1 MQLDRIAL
9 EPLGDRLL
17 LEAEDAATDARLTD
31 STSASGGR
39 YVGGIDR
46 VGQFVEFS
54 ADLPT
59 GEDPADYQLR
69 IYYAALQPSSHT
81 LYVNGQKVQ
90 TVSYN
95 QTSGWG
101 VFDQNRDVALT
112 LPLHSGR
119 NAIRLVKE
127 ADDKNFAEIDRI
139 ELRRATAQMKAKKLM
154 EIIRP
159 DILSAAKD
167 TAPEALA
174 LPETVVCRLEDGTM
188 AESAVQWDLS
198 AYHPDLPYAQTV
210 LGTLAPGTG
219 ISDRYV
225 LIAAVQVFSS
235 TLLQNLDDGGS
246 DDPAP
251 SPADPEQPDPSKPNT
266 EPEDPAP
273 TDGSPTT
280 GLADTLLPAAV
291 IAAAAA
297 VGCTWIA
304 KTRRSGRRP
313 PSTK

>member
-1 MQLDRIAL
+1 MWRSSSRCA
-9 EPLGDRLL
+9 
-17 LEAEDAATDARLTD
+17 
-31 STSASGGR
+31 GGHN
-39 YVGGIDR
+39 
-46 VGQFVEFS
+46 
-54 ADLPT
+54 T
-59 GEDPADYQLR
+59 
-69 IYYAALQPSSHT
+69 
-81 LYVNGQKVQ
+81 
-90 TVSYN
+90 
-95 QTSGWG
+95 
-101 VFDQNRDVALT
+101 
-112 LPLHSGR
+112 
-119 NAIRLVKE
+119 IRLVKE

-174 LPETVVCRLEDGTM
+174 LPETVVCRLEDGST
-188 AESAVQWDLS
+188 AEVAVRWDLS
-198 AYHPDLPYAQTV
+198 AYHPDLPYAQTI
-210 LGTLAPGTG
+210 LGTLAPGAD
-219 ISDRYV
+219 IDDAYA

-235 TLLQNLDDGGS
+235 TLLQDLDDDGS
-246 DDPAP
+246 DDPDP
-251 SPADPEQPDPSKPNT
+251 SPTGPEQPDPSQPDL

-273 TDGSPTT
+273 ADGSPTT
-280 GLADTLLPAAV
+280 GLADALLPAAV